1 MNKISRN
8 KGVTLILLAVT
19 IILLLIISATVIAQF
34 TGNGGIFNNAK
45 ESKKKTGIVEER
57 TILNSSIASAIGA
70 SSKSK
75 VEEENLRKYF
85 NKNIGAENKEYSLDN
100 KGNYYE
106 VTFKNSGNVYII
118 FEDGKMLSRD
128 EFSNTINIPTSLV
141 IENGKESTIEAIT
154 GADKE
159 KINWEVSEGKDV
171 INIEKNNDTPQKIKV
186 KTLKAGTSKIIAKI
200 SNEVTAECEVVVQI
214 NPQGLI
220 LNKTEVKIDMSQDT
234 KYTRFNS
241 NNFSRYNKCK

>member
-141 IENGKESTIEAIT
+141 IENG
-154 GADKE
+154 
-159 KINWEVSEGKDV
+159 
-171 INIEKNNDTPQKIKV
+171 
-186 KTLKAGTSKIIAKI
+186 
-200 SNEVTAECEVVVQI
+200 
-214 NPQGLI
+214 
-220 LNKTEVKIDMSQDT
+220 
-234 KYTRFNS
+234 
-241 NNFSRYNKCK
+241 